1 MVCVGSPFCFR
12 PHRFDIEPLTLTMKQ
27 RTASLTSFL
36 IRLAGIVGGVWVC
49 AGYTLRVGDK
59 AAKTAMKVYKGG
71 DDDEYPEEF
80 TSAYSS
86 SRSRGGRI
94 GGHVAG
100 TSFSQSIYNS
110 PARYSSHAANAGPQS
125 PGGDSTFA
133 GDDSFASAASSR
145 VGDAFAAA
153 KGRAGQA
160 WQAGMSTLGP
170 KHRKTESLQ
179 QKMMSEEGRA
189 W

>member
-1 MVCVGSPFCFR
+1 
-12 PHRFDIEPLTLTMKQ
+12 MKQ
-27 RTASLTSFL
+27 RTATLTGFL

-59 AAKTAMKVYKGG
+59 AAKTALKVYRGG
-71 DDDEYPEEF
+71 EDDEYPEEF

-86 SRSRGGRI
+86 TRSRGRAT
-94 GGHVAG
+94 AG
-100 TSFSQSIYNS
+100 SFSQSIYNS
-110 PARYSSHAANAGPQS
+110 RVQS
-125 PGGDSTFA
+125 PTDSSWAA
-133 GDDSFASAASSR
+133 GADQDSFASTASNR
-145 VGDAFAAA
+145 MGEAFAAA

-179 QKMMSEEGRA
+179 QKLMSEEGMA